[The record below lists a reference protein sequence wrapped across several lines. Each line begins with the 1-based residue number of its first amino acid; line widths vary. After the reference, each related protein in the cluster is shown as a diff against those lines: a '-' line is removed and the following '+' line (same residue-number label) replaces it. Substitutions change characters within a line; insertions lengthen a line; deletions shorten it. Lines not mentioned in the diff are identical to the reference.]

1 MSLKRDVL
9 PKAAACVALTM
20 AVCVVW
26 IVGGGT
32 AVLGAQQSG
41 ASTSV
46 VAGTASSGAAPA
58 ATGAASAGAPA
69 ATSASTT
76 ASETS
81 ANAASTANTTVLVAV
96 DRRTALSLDGDWHYI
111 LDPYQNGLSGGRNN
125 YPMDEELPAGSNK
138 LVEYNFAKSPTIQV
152 PGDWNTQKESL
163 MNYEGGFWYERHF
176 QYQPQAERRAF
187 VDIGAANYRSRVWVN
202 GQLLCAH
209 EGGFTQFDCEATKAV
224 RAGDNSMVIFVD
236 STRIADGVPTL
247 KTDWYNYGGLTR
259 DVSLVTVPES
269 FIDDFDLHLD
279 RATRS
284 AIEGSVHVEGAQ
296 AGTRVSVDLPEA
308 RLHAEGVTDAD
319 GRVAIH
325 IAAPGLSL
333 WSPENPK
340 LYQVV
345 LKSGDGAEADTLTD
359 EMGFRT
365 VEVSGT
371 EILLNGKPIVLHGV
385 CIHAE
390 APFRSGRVDNDR
402 DVATL
407 LGWVKELGADY
418 VRLAHYPHDQ
428 RMTRAADRMG
438 ILVWSEVPVYW
449 AVEFD
454 REDVYAK
461 SRQQLQEEIRRDRD
475 KASVILW
482 SIANETP
489 NNATRTAFLTRS
501 AEFVHQY
508 DPTRLVTAA
517 LLVRG
522 DAHTKYIDDPLGKA
536 LDVIGFN
543 EYIGWYEGTPESAD
557 TVEWKVAYDKPLI
570 TSEFGAGALA
580 GFHGPATE
588 RWTEEYQASVY
599 RHQIAMLNK
608 IPQLRGTTPWIL
620 MDFRSPVRELPGIQD
635 GFNRK
640 GLVSDQGQK
649 KAAFFVLQQAYKANG
664 LAHAE

>member
-1 MSLKRDVL
+1 MPHMRFVL
-9 PKAAACVALTM
+9 PKAAVR
-20 AVCVVW
+20 
-26 IVGGGT
+26 T
-32 AVLGAQQSG
+32 AVLSFVCLICIVPAVLHAQQP
-41 ASTSV
+41 
-46 VAGTASSGAAPA
+46 AAP
-58 ATGAASAGAPA
+58 SAP
-69 ATSASTT
+69 
-76 ASETS
+76 
-81 ANAASTANTTVLVAV
+81 TTVLVAV
-96 DRRTALSLDGDWHYI
+96 DQRQTLSLNGEWHYI
-111 LDPYQNGLSGGRNN
+111 LDPYLNGGSGGRNG
-125 YPMDEELPAGSNK
+125 YFKDEELPAGSNQ
-138 LVEYNFAKSPTIQV
+138 LIEYSFAKSPTLKV
-152 PGDWNTQKESL
+152 PGDWNTQRVSL
-163 MNYEGGFWYERHF
+163 LNYEGGFWYERHF
-176 QYQPQAERRAF
+176 QYQPQAGHRAF

-224 RAGDNSMVIFVD
+224 KAGENSVVIFVD

-259 DVSLVTVPES
+259 DVSLVTVPQS

-284 AIEGSVHVEGAQ
+284 RIEGYVHVEGAQ
-296 AGTRVSVDLPEA
+296 AGMPVTVDLPA
-308 RLHAEGVTDAD
+308 AKLHAEGVTEAD
-319 GRVAIH
+319 GRVAISLP
-325 IAAPGLSL
+325 AAGLTL
-333 WSPENPK
+333 WTPETPK
-340 LYQVV
+340 LYRVV
-345 LKSGDGAEADTLTD
+345 LKAGEDTLTD

-365 VEVSGT
+365 IETTGT
-371 EILLNGKPIVLHGV
+371 KILLNGKPIVLHGV

-390 APFRSGRVDNDR
+390 APFRSGRVNNDK

-407 LGWVKELGADY
+407 LGWVKELGGNF

-449 AVEFD
+449 AVQFEK
-454 REDVYAK
+454 EDVFAK
-461 SRQQLQEEIRRDRD
+461 SQQQLHEEIRRDRD

-489 NNATRTAFLTRS
+489 NNPTRTAFLTRS
-501 AEFVHQY
+501 AEFVHQE

-517 LLVRG
+517 LLVHG
-522 DAHTKYIDDPLGKA
+522 DGHTNYIDDPLGKA

-543 EYIGWYEGTPESAD
+543 EYIGWYGGTPESAD
-557 TVEWKVAYDKPLI
+557 TTEWQVAFDKPLI
-570 TSEFGAGALA
+570 TSEFGGGAKAGL
-580 GFHGPATE
+580 HGTKDQ
-588 RWTEEYQASVY
+588 RWTEEYQANIY

-640 GLVSDQGQK
+640 GLVSDQGKK
-649 KAAFFVLQQAYKANG
+649 KAAFFVLQEAYKENG
-664 LAHAE
+664 LGHAE

>member
-1 MSLKRDVL
+1 MSRTERVL
-9 PKAAACVALTM
+9 SNAAAGAAMVLLVYLLWIGLAVPYAL
-20 AVCVVW
+20 
-26 IVGGGT
+26 I
-32 AVLGAQQSG
+32 AQQP
-41 ASTSV
+41 A
-46 VAGTASSGAAPA
+46 AIASSTPAP
-58 ATGAASAGAPA
+58 TL
-69 ATSASTT
+69 
-76 ASETS
+76 
-81 ANAASTANTTVLVAV
+81 LVAV
-96 DRRTALSLDGDWHYI
+96 DQRTVLSLNGDWHYI
-111 LDPYQNGLSGGRNN
+111 VDPYDSGLGGGRSG

-138 LVEYNFAKSPTIQV
+138 LLEYSFAKSPTIKV

-163 MNYEGGFWYERHF
+163 LYYEGGFWYERHF
-176 QYQPQAERRAF
+176 QYQPQAGHRAF

-202 GQLLCAH
+202 GQLLCTH

-224 RAGDNSMVIFVD
+224 KAGENSVVIFVD

-247 KTDWYNYGGLTR
+247 KTDWWNYGGLTR
-259 DVSLVTVPES
+259 DVSLVTVPQS
-269 FIDDFDLHLD
+269 FIDDFELHLD

-284 AIEGSVHVEGAQ
+284 VIEGFVHVEGAQ
-296 AGTRVSVDLPEA
+296 PGTPVTVDLPEA
-308 RLHAEGVTDAD
+308 KLHLDGVTDAA
-319 GRVAIH
+319 GRVAVNLS
-325 IAAPGLSL
+325 ARGLTL

-340 LYQVV
+340 LYHVV
-345 LKSGDGAEADTLTD
+345 LKSGDDTLTD

-365 VEVSGT
+365 IETSGSR
-371 EILLNGKPIVLHGV
+371 ILLNGNPIVLHGV

-390 APFRSGRVDNDR
+390 APYRSGRVNNDK

-407 LGWVKELGADY
+407 LGWVKELGANY

-449 AVEFD
+449 AVEFE
-454 REDVYAK
+454 REDVFAK
-461 SRQQLQEEIRRDRD
+461 SQQQLHEEIRRDRD

-489 NNATRTAFLTRS
+489 NNPTRTAFLTRS
-501 AEFVHQY
+501 ANFVHQE

-522 DAHTKYIDDPLGKA
+522 DSKTKYIDDPLGNA

-543 EYIGWYEGTPESAD
+543 EYVGWYEGTPETAD
-557 TVEWKVAYDKPLI
+557 SVEWKVAFDKPLI
-570 TSEFGAGALA
+570 TSEFGGGAKAGM
-580 GFHGPATE
+580 HGANDT
-588 RWTEEYQASVY
+588 RWSEEYQAEIY

-635 GFNRK
+635 GYNRK
-640 GLVSDQGQK
+640 GLISDQGQK
-649 KAAFFVLQQAYKANG
+649 KAAFYVLQKAYKENG
-664 LAHAE
+664 LGHAE